1 MDDPANFIHLYSAPV
16 TGITVRYSDSQSA
29 GNRTEASAEDSAP
42 TYFGLDP
49 YVPFVAGALGRNLS
63 ESAPF
68 NISSLNVTQVRR
80 LENVERETE
89 HVEQEWVGGSGKGA
103 GAAPGGPPV
112 YVPGGCAEGWTVGK
126 TKCYL
131 FVPQTYSRDACTAFC
146 QSQVAVS
153 HTGTQISPLS
163 GGLCAQSQEEA
174 EFLTL
179 HSAYSDSVAGS
190 WLNYDRDASGVW
202 RWGKG
207 CARSSYEQWSA
218 AAPVSSKTFRSWI
231 GAYSLSHYRGAS
243 GDWNNADPSSQQHCS
258 CETPQHTPVA
268 SCPLGWV
275 QGPEHCY
282 HLDPDYEKAPKK
294 TWEECRDACADMG
307 ADMLCIRSQGEQD
320 FLGGLRSSPRSDY
333 YTLWVGVTG
342 QEGGGYGWEEGCDST
357 YR

>member
-1 MDDPANFIHLYSAPV
+1 M
-16 TGITVRYSDSQSA
+16 
-29 GNRTEASAEDSAP
+29 
-42 TYFGLDP
+42 
-49 YVPFVAGALGRNLS
+49 
-63 ESAPF
+63 
-68 NISSLNVTQVRR
+68 
-80 LENVERETE
+80 ERETE
-89 HVEQEWVGGSGKGA
+89 HVEEAWVGGGSGA
-103 GAAPGGPPV
+103 GAAPAPGAPV

-146 QSQVAVS
+146 QSQGALS
-153 HTGTQISPLS
+153 HAGTQISPVS
-163 GGLCAQSQEEA
+163 GGLCAQSKEEA

-207 CARSSYEQWSA
+207 CARSGYEQWSA
-218 AAPVSSKTFRSWI
+218 AAPVSAKTFPSWNS
-231 GAYSLSHYRGAS
+231 AYSLSHYRGAS

-258 CETPQHTPVA
+258 CETPRHTPVA

-294 TWEECRDACADMG
+294 TWGEYRDACADMG

-342 QEGGGYGWEEGCDST
+342 KEGGGYGWEEGCDST
-357 YR
+357 YSNFASSDSVQPHAAFDSAQKSAWAGTGAGHRATCACQLRATASRALALVVPNLPGIYLPAVCSLISVIL